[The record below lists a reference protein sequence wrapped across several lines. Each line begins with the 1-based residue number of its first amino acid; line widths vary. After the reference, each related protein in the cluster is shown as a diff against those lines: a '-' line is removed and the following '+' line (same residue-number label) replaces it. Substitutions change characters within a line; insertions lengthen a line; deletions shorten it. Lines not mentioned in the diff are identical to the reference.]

1 MVVETIRSS
10 SPVAHM
16 VVRRRRSPNW
26 SSHTSQGSRSPPAF
40 HNNRVARWVHTATLT
55 PGRHGLSLEAGI
67 YISGIA
73 EGTLASKDSSF
84 AVGDRV
90 LRVSS
95 NISLFSART
104 VHL

>member
-26 SSHTSQGSRSPPAF
+26 SSSHTSQGSRSPPAF

-55 PGRHGLSLEAGI
+55 PGRHGLSLETGI

-73 EGTLASKDSSF
+73 EGSLASKDSSF
-84 AVGDRV
+84 AIGDRV
-90 LRVSS
+90 LRVSD
-95 NISLFSART
+95 
-104 VHL
+104 V